1 MGRSDNPV
9 NALAKLEAEK
19 QSMTRVRLKSKH
31 CPAVPPCLV
40 QIPDCYNLHQKTSS
54 AVAWTPL
61 SSKIYLD
68 PMSAILASEK
78 KIKCQYSGL
87 LLHML
92 FGNCS
97 FE

>member
-9 NALAKLEAEK
+9 NALAKFEAEK

-40 QIPDCYNLHQKTSS
+40 QIPDYYNLPPKTSS
-54 AVAWTPL
+54 AVARTPL
-61 SSKIYLD
+61 YSEINLD
-68 PMSAILASEK
+68 PMSAILASDE

-97 FE
+97 F